1 MPLPTQAGGRYDPCQ
16 SGRVKRPMA
25 TLRAGNAGI
34 MAEANSY
41 NFTSVIDQSK
51 ISGQQWLVL
60 LISLFTAMF
69 DGYDTQGIAYVA
81 PVMARDLHFSPAL
94 LGPIFSAGLAGL
106 TLGALFFGMLADK
119 IGRKQAIIWPM
130 AIFGVFSLATP
141 LGHTVTSL
149 VVLRFIAGFGLGG
162 TLPNVTAYVLEY
174 SPRRRRALLV
184 NSTAAFF
191 AFGSIVSGVL
201 ANILIPTLGWQS
213 TFYIGGAIP
222 LLGIV
227 VVALYLPESVRFLLL
242 SGQSMERVTTIMR
255 RIVPERNFSAG
266 TRFTLEPQISGI
278 TVKALF
284 TDGRAY
290 PTIMLWIAFVAN
302 LFILTY
308 LVFWLP
314 TLLRRV
320 GQPLEIAI
328 MVTIWY
334 AIGGCVG
341 GLTMG
346 WLADKLGSLPKVLAT
361 AYGMAAVTIC
371 VAAFSLTNTPVL
383 VVAMFLTGCCIN
395 GGQGSLNTISA
406 MFYPTAI
413 RATGI
418 GWALGIGRIGAVIGP
433 AVGGILVGA
442 AFSSSNVV
450 LANILPAVIGV
461 IAIALF
467 NLRHAAVSEATVAPS
482 AAAE

>member
-1 MPLPTQAGGRYDPCQ
+1 
-16 SGRVKRPMA
+16 
-25 TLRAGNAGI
+25 
-34 MAEANSY
+34 MAEATSH
-41 NFTSVIDQSK
+41 NFTAVIDQAK
-51 ISGQQWLVL
+51 ISRQQWIVL

-81 PVMARDLHFSPAL
+81 PVMAKDIGFSPAL
-94 LGPIFSAGLAGL
+94 LGPIFSSGLAGL

-130 AIFGVFSLATP
+130 AIFGLFSLATP
-141 LGHTVTSL
+141 LGHDVQSL
-149 VVLRFIAGFGLGG
+149 VILRFIAGFGLGG

-174 SPRRRRALLV
+174 SPLRRRALLV

-191 AFGSIVSGVL
+191 AFGSIISGVL

-227 VVALYLPESVRFLLL
+227 VVALYLPESVRYMLVA
-242 SGQSMERVTTIMR
+242 GKSMERVADIMR
-255 RIVPERNFSAG
+255 RIVPEGNFAAG
-266 TRFTLEPQISGI
+266 TRFTLEPQIPGI

-290 PTIMLWIAFVAN
+290 PTTMLWIAFVAN

-314 TLLRRV
+314 SLLRQI
-320 GQPLEIAI
+320 GQPLNVAI

-334 AIGGCVG
+334 AIGGCIG

-361 AYGMAAVTIC
+361 AYGCAAITIC
-371 VAAFSLTNTPVL
+371 IAAFSLANTPVL

-418 GWALGIGRIGAVIGP
+418 GWALGVGRIGAVIGP

-442 AFSSSNVV
+442 GFAPANVFLANVV
-450 LANILPAVIGV
+450 PAVIGV

-467 NLRHAAVSEATVAPS
+467 NLRHAAASEAAVAPGIAS
-482 AAAE
+482 

>member
-1 MPLPTQAGGRYDPCQ
+1 
-16 SGRVKRPMA
+16 
-25 TLRAGNAGI
+25 
-34 MAEANSY
+34 
-41 NFTSVIDQSK
+41 
-51 ISGQQWLVL
+51 L

-81 PVMARDLHFSPAL
+81 PVMAKDIGFSPAL
-94 LGPIFSAGLAGL
+94 LGPIFSSGLAGL

-130 AIFGVFSLATP
+130 AIFGLFSLATP
-141 LGHTVTSL
+141 LGHDVQSL
-149 VVLRFIAGFGLGG
+149 VILRFIAGFGLGG

-174 SPRRRRALLV
+174 APRRRRALLV

-191 AFGSIVSGVL
+191 AFGSIISGVL

-227 VVALYLPESVRFLLL
+227 VVALYLPESVRYMLVA
-242 SGQSMERVTTIMR
+242 GKSMERVADIMR
-255 RIVPERNFSAG
+255 RIVPEGNFAAG
-266 TRFTLEPQISGI
+266 TRFTLEPQIPGI

-290 PTIMLWIAFVAN
+290 PTTMLWIAFVAN

-314 TLLRRV
+314 SLLRQI
-320 GQPLEIAI
+320 GQPLNVAI

-334 AIGGCVG
+334 AIGGCIG

-361 AYGMAAVTIC
+361 AYGCAAITIC
-371 VAAFSLTNTPVL
+371 IAAFSLANTPVL

-418 GWALGIGRIGAVIGP
+418 GWALGVGRIGAVIGP

-442 AFSSSNVV
+442 GFAPANVFLANVV
-450 LANILPAVIGV
+450 PAVIGV

-467 NLRHAAVSEATVAPS
+467 NLRHAAASEAAVAPGIAS
-482 AAAE
+482 

>member
-1 MPLPTQAGGRYDPCQ
+1 
-16 SGRVKRPMA
+16 
-25 TLRAGNAGI
+25 
-34 MAEANSY
+34 MAEATSH
-41 NFTSVIDQSK
+41 NFTAVIDQAK
-51 ISGQQWLVL
+51 ISRQQWIVL

-81 PVMARDLHFSPAL
+81 PVMAKDIGFSPAL
-94 LGPIFSAGLAGL
+94 LGPIFSSGLAGL

-130 AIFGVFSLATP
+130 AIFGLFSLATP
-141 LGHTVTSL
+141 LGHDVQSL
-149 VVLRFIAGFGLGG
+149 VILRFIAGFGLGG
-162 TLPNVTAYVLEY
+162 TLPNVTACVLDDA
-174 SPRRRRALLV
+174 PRRRRALLV

-191 AFGSIVSGVL
+191 AFGSIISGVL

-227 VVALYLPESVRFLLL
+227 VVALYLPESVRYMLVA
-242 SGQSMERVTTIMR
+242 GKSMERVADIMR
-255 RIVPERNFSAG
+255 RIVPEGNFAAG
-266 TRFTLEPQISGI
+266 TRFTLEPQIPGI

-290 PTIMLWIAFVAN
+290 PTTMLWIAFVAN

-314 TLLRRV
+314 SLLRQI
-320 GQPLEIAI
+320 GQPLNVAI

-334 AIGGCVG
+334 AIGGCIG

-361 AYGMAAVTIC
+361 AYGCAAITIC
-371 VAAFSLTNTPVL
+371 IAAFSLANTPVL

-418 GWALGIGRIGAVIGP
+418 GWALGVGRIGAVIGP

-442 AFSSSNVV
+442 GFAPANVFLANVV
-450 LANILPAVIGV
+450 PAVIGV

-467 NLRHAAVSEATVAPS
+467 NLRHAAASEAAVAPGIAS
-482 AAAE
+482 

>member
-1 MPLPTQAGGRYDPCQ
+1 
-16 SGRVKRPMA
+16 
-25 TLRAGNAGI
+25 

-41 NFTSVIDQSK
+41 NVTSVIDQAK
-51 ISGQQWLVL
+51 ISGQQWVVL
-60 LISLFTAMF
+60 LVSLFTAMF

-81 PVMARDLHFSPAL
+81 PVMAKDLGFSPAL
-94 LGPIFSAGLAGL
+94 LGPIFSAGLLGL

-141 LGHTVTSL
+141 LGHDVTTL
-149 VVLRFIAGFGLGG
+149 VVLRLLAGFGLGG

-174 SPRRRRALLV
+174 APRRRRALLV

-201 ANILIPTLGWQS
+201 ANILIPTWGWQS
-213 TFYIGGAIP
+213 TFYIGGIVP
-222 LLGIV
+222 LLAIIV
-227 VVALYLPESVRFLLL
+227 VVIYLPESARFLLV
-242 SGQSMERVTTIMR
+242 SGQSMERVGDIMR
-255 RIVPERNFSAG
+255 RIVPERNFPAG
-266 TRFTLEPQISGI
+266 TRFTLEPQISGV

-284 TDGRAY
+284 SDGRAY
-290 PTIMLWIAFVAN
+290 PTTLLWIAFVAN

-308 LVFWLP
+308 MVFWLP
-314 TLLRRV
+314 TLLRQV
-320 GQPLEIAI
+320 GQPLTVAI
-328 MVTIWY
+328 TVTVWY
-334 AIGGCVG
+334 GIGGCVG
-341 GLTMG
+341 GLAMG

-361 AYGMAAVTIC
+361 AYGTAAVALC
-371 VAAFSLTNTPVL
+371 VAAFSLTDTPVL
-383 VVAMFLTGCCIN
+383 LVSMFLVGCCVN

-418 GWALGIGRIGAVIGP
+418 GWALGVGRIGAVIGP
-433 AVGGILVGA
+433 AVGGALVA
-442 AFSSSNVV
+442 ASFAPANVV
-450 LANILPAVIGV
+450 LANVLPAVIGV

-467 NLRHAAVSEATVAPS
+467 NLRHASQGEAAVAPS
-482 AAAE
+482 PAS

>member
-1 MPLPTQAGGRYDPCQ
+1 
-16 SGRVKRPMA
+16 
-25 TLRAGNAGI
+25 
-34 MAEANSY
+34 
-41 NFTSVIDQSK
+41 
-51 ISGQQWLVL
+51 L

-81 PVMARDLHFSPAL
+81 PVMAKDIGFSPAL
-94 LGPIFSAGLAGL
+94 LGPIFSSGLAGL
-106 TLGALFFGMLADK
+106 TLGALFFGTLADK

-130 AIFGVFSLATP
+130 AIFGLFSLATP
-141 LGHTVTSL
+141 LGHDVQSL
-149 VVLRFIAGFGLGG
+149 VILRFIAGFGLGG

-174 SPRRRRALLV
+174 APRRRRALLV

-191 AFGSIVSGVL
+191 AFGSIISGVL

-227 VVALYLPESVRFLLL
+227 VVALYLPESVRYMLVA
-242 SGQSMERVTTIMR
+242 GKSMERVADIMR
-255 RIVPERNFSAG
+255 RIVPEGNFAAG
-266 TRFTLEPQISGI
+266 TRFTLEPQIPGI

-290 PTIMLWIAFVAN
+290 PTTMLWIAFVAN

-314 TLLRRV
+314 SLLRQI
-320 GQPLEIAI
+320 GQPLNVAI

-334 AIGGCVG
+334 AIGGCIG

-361 AYGMAAVTIC
+361 AYGCAAITIC
-371 VAAFSLTNTPVL
+371 IAAFSLANTPVL

-418 GWALGIGRIGAVIGP
+418 GWALGVGRIGAVIGP

-442 AFSSSNVV
+442 GFAPANVFLANVV
-450 LANILPAVIGV
+450 PAVIGV

-467 NLRHAAVSEATVAPS
+467 NLRHAAASEAAVAPGIAS
-482 AAAE
+482 

>member
-1 MPLPTQAGGRYDPCQ
+1 LPTDAHGRYDPQ
-16 SGRVKRPMA
+16 NKRRA
-25 TLRAGNAGI
+25 KRRTETLWAGNAAI
-34 MAEANSY
+34 MAEATSY
-41 NFTSVIDQSK
+41 NFTTVIDEAK
-51 ISGQQWLVL
+51 ISRQQWLVL
-60 LISLFTAMF
+60 LVSLFTAMF

-81 PVMARDLHFSPAL
+81 PVMAKDLGFSPAL
-94 LGPIFSAGLAGL
+94 LGPIFSSGLLGL
-106 TLGALFFGMLADK
+106 TLGAFFFGVLADK

-141 LGHTVTSL
+141 LGHNVTSL

-184 NSTAAFF
+184 NSTAASF
-191 AFGSIVSGVL
+191 AFGSIISGVL

-213 TFYIGGAIP
+213 TFYIGGVVP
-222 LLGIV
+222 LLAII
-227 VVALYLPESVRFLLL
+227 VVALYLPESVRYLLV
-242 SGQSMERVTTIMR
+242 SGQSMDRVGAIMR
-255 RIVPERNFSAG
+255 RLVPERNFVPG
-266 TRFTLEPQISGI
+266 TRFTLEPQIPGI

-290 PTIMLWIAFVAN
+290 PTTLLWIAFVAN

-314 TLLRRV
+314 TLLRQV
-320 GQPLEIAI
+320 GQPLNVAI
-328 MVTIWY
+328 TVTIWY

-361 AYGMAAVTIC
+361 AYGLAAVTIC

-383 VVAMFLTGCCIN
+383 LVAMFLTGCCVN

-418 GWALGIGRIGAVIGP
+418 GWALGVGRIGAVIGP
-433 AVGGILVGA
+433 AVGGMLVGA
-442 AFSSSNVV
+442 AFAPSNVV
-450 LANILPAVIGV
+450 ITNVLPAVIGV
-461 IAIALF
+461 IAIVLF
-467 NLRHAAVSEATVAPS
+467 NLRHATQSEAVIAPR
-482 AAAE
+482 AAS

>member
-1 MPLPTQAGGRYDPCQ
+1 
-16 SGRVKRPMA
+16 
-25 TLRAGNAGI
+25 
-34 MAEANSY
+34 MAEATSY
-41 NFTSVIDQSK
+41 NFTAVIDQAK
-51 ISGQQWLVL
+51 ISRQQWIVL

-81 PVMARDLHFSPAL
+81 PVMAKDIGFSPAL
-94 LGPIFSAGLAGL
+94 LGPIFSSGLAGL
-106 TLGALFFGMLADK
+106 TLGALFFGTLADK

-130 AIFGVFSLATP
+130 AIFGLFSLATP
-141 LGHTVTSL
+141 LGHDVQSL
-149 VVLRFIAGFGLGG
+149 VILRFIAGFGLGG

-174 SPRRRRALLV
+174 APRRRRALLV

-191 AFGSIVSGVL
+191 AFGSIISGVL

-227 VVALYLPESVRFLLL
+227 VVALYLPESVRYMLVA
-242 SGQSMERVTTIMR
+242 GKSMERVADIMR
-255 RIVPERNFSAG
+255 RIVPEGNFAAG
-266 TRFTLEPQISGI
+266 TRFTLEPQIPGI

-290 PTIMLWIAFVAN
+290 PTTMLWIAFVAN

-314 TLLRRV
+314 SLLRQI
-320 GQPLEIAI
+320 GQPLNVAI

-334 AIGGCVG
+334 AIGGCIG

-361 AYGMAAVTIC
+361 AYGCAAITIC
-371 VAAFSLTNTPVL
+371 IAAFSLANTPVL

-418 GWALGIGRIGAVIGP
+418 GWALGVGRIGAVIGP

-442 AFSSSNVV
+442 GFAPANVFLANVV
-450 LANILPAVIGV
+450 PAVIGV

-467 NLRHAAVSEATVAPS
+467 NLRHAAASEAAVAPGIAS
-482 AAAE
+482 

>member
-1 MPLPTQAGGRYDPCQ
+1 
-16 SGRVKRPMA
+16 
-25 TLRAGNAGI
+25 
-34 MAEANSY
+34 MAEATSY
-41 NFTSVIDQSK
+41 NFTAVIDQAK
-51 ISGQQWLVL
+51 ISRQQWIVL

-81 PVMARDLHFSPAL
+81 PVMAKDIGFSPAL
-94 LGPIFSAGLAGL
+94 LGPIFSSGLAGL

-130 AIFGVFSLATP
+130 AIFGLFSLATP
-141 LGHTVTSL
+141 LGHDVQSL
-149 VVLRFIAGFGLGG
+149 VILRFIAGFGLGG

-174 SPRRRRALLV
+174 APRRRRALLV

-191 AFGSIVSGVL
+191 AFGSIISGVL

-227 VVALYLPESVRFLLL
+227 VVALYLPESVRYMLVA
-242 SGQSMERVTTIMR
+242 GKSMERVADIMR
-255 RIVPERNFSAG
+255 RIVPEGNFAAG
-266 TRFTLEPQISGI
+266 TRFTLEPQIPGI

-290 PTIMLWIAFVAN
+290 PTTMLWIAFVAN

-314 TLLRRV
+314 SLLRQI
-320 GQPLEIAI
+320 GQPLNVAI

-334 AIGGCVG
+334 AIGGCIG

-361 AYGMAAVTIC
+361 AYGCAAITIC
-371 VAAFSLTNTPVL
+371 IAAFSLANTPVL

-418 GWALGIGRIGAVIGP
+418 GWALGVGRIGAVIGP

-442 AFSSSNVV
+442 GFAPANVFLANVV
-450 LANILPAVIGV
+450 PAVIGV

-467 NLRHAAVSEATVAPS
+467 NLRHAAASEAAVAPGIAS
-482 AAAE
+482 

>member
-1 MPLPTQAGGRYDPCQ
+1 
-16 SGRVKRPMA
+16 
-25 TLRAGNAGI
+25 
-34 MAEANSY
+34 MAEATSY
-41 NFTSVIDQSK
+41 NFTAVIDQAK
-51 ISGQQWLVL
+51 ISRQQWIVL

-81 PVMARDLHFSPAL
+81 PVMAKDLGFSPAL
-94 LGPIFSAGLAGL
+94 LGPIFSAGLLGL

-130 AIFGVFSLATP
+130 AIFGLFSLATP
-141 LGHTVTSL
+141 LGHDVQSL
-149 VVLRFIAGFGLGG
+149 VILRFIAGFGLGG

-174 SPRRRRALLV
+174 APRRRRALLV

-191 AFGSIVSGVL
+191 AFGSIISGVL

-227 VVALYLPESVRFLLL
+227 VVALYLPESVRYMLVA
-242 SGQSMERVTTIMR
+242 GKSMERVADIMR
-255 RIVPERNFSAG
+255 RIVPEGNFAAG
-266 TRFTLEPQISGI
+266 TRFTLEPQIPGI

-290 PTIMLWIAFVAN
+290 PTTMLWIAFVAN

-314 TLLRRV
+314 SLLRQI
-320 GQPLEIAI
+320 GQPLNVAI

-334 AIGGCVG
+334 AIGGCIG

-361 AYGMAAVTIC
+361 AYGCAAITIC
-371 VAAFSLTNTPVL
+371 IAAFSLANTPVL

-418 GWALGIGRIGAVIGP
+418 GWALGVGRIGAVIGP

-442 AFSSSNVV
+442 GFAPANVFLANVV
-450 LANILPAVIGV
+450 PAVIGV

-467 NLRHAAVSEATVAPS
+467 NLRHAAASEAAVAPGIAS
-482 AAAE
+482 

>member
-1 MPLPTQAGGRYDPCQ
+1 
-16 SGRVKRPMA
+16 
-25 TLRAGNAGI
+25 
-34 MAEANSY
+34 MAEATSH
-41 NFTSVIDQSK
+41 NFTAVIDQAK
-51 ISGQQWLVL
+51 ISRQQWIVL

-81 PVMARDLHFSPAL
+81 PVMAKDIGFSPAL
-94 LGPIFSAGLAGL
+94 LGPIFSSGLAGL

-130 AIFGVFSLATP
+130 AIFGLFSLATP
-141 LGHTVTSL
+141 LGHDVQSL
-149 VVLRFIAGFGLGG
+149 VILRFIAGFGLGG

-174 SPRRRRALLV
+174 APRRRRALLV

-191 AFGSIVSGVL
+191 AFGSIISGVL

-227 VVALYLPESVRFLLL
+227 VVALYLPESVRYMLVA
-242 SGQSMERVTTIMR
+242 GKSMERVADIMR
-255 RIVPERNFSAG
+255 RIVPEGNFAAG
-266 TRFTLEPQISGI
+266 TRFTLEPQIPGI

-290 PTIMLWIAFVAN
+290 PTTMLWIAFVAN

-314 TLLRRV
+314 SLLRQI
-320 GQPLEIAI
+320 GQPLNVAI

-334 AIGGCVG
+334 AIGGCIG

-346 WLADKLGSLPKVLAT
+346 WLADKLGSLPQVLAT
-361 AYGMAAVTIC
+361 AYGCAAITIC
-371 VAAFSLTNTPVL
+371 IAAFSLANTPVL

-418 GWALGIGRIGAVIGP
+418 GWALGVGRIGAVIGP

-442 AFSSSNVV
+442 GFAPANVFLANVV
-450 LANILPAVIGV
+450 PAVIGV

-467 NLRHAAVSEATVAPS
+467 NLRHAAASEAAVAPGIAS
-482 AAAE
+482 